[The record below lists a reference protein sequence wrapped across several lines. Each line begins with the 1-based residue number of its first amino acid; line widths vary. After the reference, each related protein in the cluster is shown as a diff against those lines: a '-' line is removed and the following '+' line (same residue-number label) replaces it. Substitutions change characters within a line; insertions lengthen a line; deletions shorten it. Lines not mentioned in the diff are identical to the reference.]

1 MVDQE
6 ILTLTKKLV
15 SIRSVNGTE
24 GEREIGMFL
33 EAYLRSF
40 PYFQQH
46 PDYMIAPKL
55 KGDPLDRRNVL
66 ALLIGEKDDNPRTV
80 ILHGHM
86 DTVGMEGYNALE
98 PYATDPDK
106 LEESLRHTKLPEA
119 AAADLE
125 SGNFLFGRGSC
136 DMKSGDA
143 VWLILLKRFSE
154 HPELFSGNI
163 ILSLNP
169 VEENMHTGMIEAL
182 PAFLKWKE
190 QYHLKL
196 VAALNNDFTSPL
208 YPGDL
213 KKTIYTGIGGKLLP
227 CFYIQG
233 KETHV
238 GQCFEG
244 FDASWLAAEL
254 VRRIQLSMDFEDT
267 CGGETACPPSVLKLK
282 DLKTWYNVQTAKE
295 ALVYF
300 NYFVHDAPVNVI
312 TEKLLAAAKDAFR
325 SVLSSLNRE
334 YRRFTEKNHE
344 TFQEKQYDVTVLSY
358 DELVRICRQN
368 VSDGDSL
375 DQTVHGIIAGQKQK
389 GIDLRETPVEA
400 VRYLLAKANLT
411 QPVIVL
417 YYAPPYCP
425 HSTLK
430 EDNEA
435 VMRCIREAAA
445 ETEEETGDS
454 FRFKRFYPSLSD
466 SSYLKIDDDQTS
478 VDCLKRNFP
487 GLEELYPLP
496 IDLIQKL
503 DVPAVNIGCYGA
515 DAHKWTERV
524 SIPYT
529 FGTLPRLEERV
540 IRKLLDLACGT
551 SETASTD
558 GKDPQTS

>member
-1 MVDQE
+1 
-6 ILTLTKKLV
+6 
-15 SIRSVNGTE
+15 
-24 GEREIGMFL
+24 
-33 EAYLRSF
+33 
-40 PYFQQH
+40 
-46 PDYMIAPKL
+46 
-55 KGDPLDRRNVL
+55 
-66 ALLIGEKDDNPRTV
+66 
-80 ILHGHM
+80 
-86 DTVGMEGYNALE
+86 
-98 PYATDPDK
+98 
-106 LEESLRHTKLPEA
+106 
-119 AAADLE
+119 
-125 SGNFLFGRGSC
+125 
-136 DMKSGDA
+136 MKSGDA

-154 HPELFSGNI
+154 HPELFSGNT

-344 TFQEKQYDVTVLSY
+344 MFQEKQYDVTVLSY

-400 VRYLLAKANLT
+400 VRYLLAKVNLT

-435 VMRCIREAAA
+435 VMRCIQEAAA

-503 DVPAVNIGCYGA
+503 NVPAVNIGCYGA

-524 SIPYT
+524 NIPYT
-529 FGTLPRLEERV
+529 FGTLPKLEERM
-540 IRKLLDLACGT
+540 IQKLLDQGQ
-551 SETASTD
+551 EM
-558 GKDPQTS
+558 GR